1 MEVWCKDR
9 AFGTDMVRPRVIQE
23 GVRVNHRRK
32 LDEGIGRVY
41 GPQGRARYIGAFSLL
56 LPQFESTNY
65 KTSCQDQRPALSHP
79 GRPSFKLISALGY
92 RFMILQSVETY
103 ISQGLAIVID

>member
-9 AFGTDMVRPRVIQE
+9 AFGTAMVRHRVIQE

-41 GPQGRARYIGAFSLL
+41 GPQGRTAFEL
-56 LPQFESTNY
+56 T
-65 KTSCQDQRPALSHP
+65 RPLKAYGGKEYAEHL
-79 GRPSFKLISALGY
+79 
-92 RFMILQSVETY
+92 V
-103 ISQGLAIVID
+103 

>member
-9 AFGTDMVRPRVIQE
+9 AFGTAMVRPRVIQE

-41 GPQGRARYIGAFSLL
+41 GPQGRTASVQTI
-56 LPQFESTNY
+56 QFGHHPDQPCP
-65 KTSCQDQRPALSHP
+65 SCAMC
-79 GRPSFKLISALGY
+79 GRDLG
-92 RFMILQSVETY
+92 
-103 ISQGLAIVID
+103 